1 MAYIGRAL
9 VQGNYIKLDDLSS
22 QFNGSTS
29 TFSLKSGGAAYT
41 PGSANTLLVSL
52 GGVIQ
57 EPIEAFTVTN
67 DQITFTNAPTA
78 GTDVFIVALGA
89 AVSIGTPA
97 DGSVTG
103 AKLSTPFN
111 YVGVISATS
120 FNSVGVNT
128 AQAGF
133 EVGALAS
140 IGATISASGNAT
152 FAGIVTT
159 SRLNVGTSGTVITTT
174 SSGLVG
180 VGTTNPR
187 FKLEVGAVGT
197 SGTSLHVNGDARVTG
212 ILTVGSSSVV
222 INGANDQIN
231 VGTAVTISSSGL
243 TIAGVVTATTYR
255 VGSGSTAAPS
265 ITPTDDTNTGI
276 FFPSADTIAFGEG
289 GSEAAR
295 IDSSGR
301 LLVGTTSWS
310 GDAKLIVRANV
321 SNSAG
326 EGSFGIVCGS
336 AATSISSGD
345 TVGNLDF
352 MNNAGGLYGRIA
364 VQADAAGAVG
374 DHPGRLVFSTTAD
387 GQSFPTERMRIDSS
401 GRLGIGTSSPGDLVT
416 ISDSTTPKLGLR
428 TGNTQ
433 RGEFRATSAI
443 TSLVSYNSSPMS
455 FIINDGTDKTA
466 IYVDSSQRVGIG
478 TTSPGQSLDVNGNIR
493 VGSNQR
499 VMFGPA
505 GYEAGIKY
513 ASSGNFQIAARAG
526 ESITFNGGED
536 GTERARIDSSG
547 RLLIGTSSTSATCNA
562 LLQTGS
568 GTGGTLI
575 LAYGNT
581 SPASDQ
587 DLGFIS
593 FNDSSHI
600 YNSAIIRAARDGGTW
615 TSGTSMPTRLTFSTT
630 ADGASSPTERF
641 RLNSNGQLCIN
652 TTTATTGIGHRV
664 FIEDGTTYAP
674 MGVNNVAGGSGSS
687 NNIVIYRAGTQVG
700 SITTTNTAT
709 AYNTSSD
716 YRLKENVTV
725 VTDGI
730 TRLQQLK
737 PSRFNFIADSDKTV
751 DGFIAH
757 EVQDIVPEAITGTKD
772 EVDDEGEPVY
782 QGIDQSKLVPLLTA
796 ALQEAIGRIETLEAE
811 VAALKAQ

>member
-9 VQGNYIKLDDLSS
+9 VQGNYVKLDDLQS

-187 FKLEVGAVGT
+187 FKLEVGAVGA

-212 ILTVGSSSVV
+212 ILTVGSSSVI

-243 TIAGVVTATTYR
+243 TITGVITATSFS
-255 VGSGSTAAPS
+255 GSGANLTGLAATANVTTSSLVVIGVSTVAAGSTAAPS
-265 ITPTDDTNTGI
+265 ISPTGDSNTGI

-289 GSEAAR
+289 GAEAAR

-301 LLVGTTSWS
+301 LLVGTSSPLTGSDTQYSKIQIQNNTFGSDTPAYFALSRSGSLTSTDLPVGRIWFGGS
-310 GDAKLIVRANV
+310 GTDLRADI
-321 SNSAG
+321 SAFTDG
-326 EGSFGIVCGS
+326 
-336 AATSISSGD
+336 ASSGSSD
-345 TVGNLDF
+345 T
-352 MNNAGGLYGRIA
+352 
-364 VQADAAGAVG
+364 
-374 DHPGRLVFSTTAD
+374 PGRLVFSTTLD
-387 GQSFPTERMRIDSS
+387 GQSSPTARAQITNK
-401 GRLGIGTSSPGDLVT
+401 GRFDIFG
-416 ISDSTTPKLGLR
+416 DSTTDSCIVTNAAGA
-428 TGNTQ
+428 G
-433 RGEFRATSAI
+433 
-443 TSLVSYNSSPMS
+443 
-455 FIINDGTDKTA
+455 TA
-466 IYVDSSQRVGIG
+466 IHFFSGRHSSTGFATGTESFRVA
-478 TTSPGQSLDVNGNIR
+478 TNGN
-493 VGSNQR
+493 VVNTNGSYT
-499 VMFGPA
+499 A
-505 GYEAGIKY
+505 I
-513 ASSGNFQIAARAG
+513 
-526 ESITFNGGED
+526 
-536 GTERARIDSSG
+536 
-547 RLLIGTSSTSATCNA
+547 
-562 LLQTGS
+562 
-568 GTGGTLI
+568 
-575 LAYGNT
+575 
-581 SPASDQ
+581 SD
-587 DLGFIS
+587 
-593 FNDSSHI
+593 
-600 YNSAIIRAARDGGTW
+600 AK
-615 TSGTSMPTRLTFSTT
+615 
-630 ADGASSPTERF
+630 
-641 RLNSNGQLCIN
+641 
-652 TTTATTGIGHRV
+652 
-664 FIEDGTTYAP
+664 
-674 MGVNNVAGGSGSS
+674 
-687 NNIVIYRAGTQVG
+687 
-700 SITTTNTAT
+700 
-709 AYNTSSD
+709 
-716 YRLKENVTV
+716 LKENIVDAGSQWDDLKAIQIRNWNFKAETGHETHRQIGPIAQELETVCPGLVFETPDRDEDGNETGEVTKGV
-725 VTDGI
+725 
-730 TRLQQLK
+730 
-737 PSRFNFIADSDKTV
+737 N
-751 DGFIAH
+751 
-757 EVQDIVPEAITGTKD
+757 
-772 EVDDEGEPVY
+772 
-782 QGIDQSKLVPLLTA
+782 QSVLYMKAVK
-796 ALQEAIGRIETLEAE
+796 ALQEAMERIEQLEAK
-811 VAALKAQ
+811 VAALEAQ